1 MPFQA
6 AQWLPFFRPR
16 PVMQATPEIRGVT
29 YRAAVAALQDAGFW
43 VLREGIHV
51 VLTNG
56 TRVLTI
62 PCNDPVHAIALE
74 GIVRDAGLTMEHFQ
88 QLL

>member
-1 MPFQA
+1 MAFQA

-16 PVMQATPEIRGVT
+16 AVMQVTPEIRGVT
-29 YRAAVAALQDAGFW
+29 YRAAVAALQEAGFW
-43 VLREGIHV
+43 VVREGVHV

-62 PCNDPVHAIALE
+62 PCTEPVHAIALE
-74 GIVRDAGLTMEHFQ
+74 GIVRDAGLTMEEFR